1 MSVSIK
7 GVDEN
12 AFRNLK
18 AEAVRFGMKV
28 GEAATE
34 AFRMWVASKRQ
45 SRVKDRGRM
54 LEAVRDMDHLRSE
67 GGEGWSGAEEIRR
80 WRESSLLK
88 FV

>member
-7 GVDEN
+7 DIDEN

-18 AEAVRFGMKV
+18 AEAVRRGIRV

-45 SRVKDRGRM
+45 SKLRDKERM
-54 LEAVRDMDHLRSE
+54 LEAAKDIDKIRVE
-67 GGEGWSGAEEIRR
+67 NKGAWSGVAEIRK
-80 WRESSLLK
+80 WRDQRK
-88 FV
+88 